1 MAPRKTATARG
12 GKNRSHTPGRAD
24 KHTSNT
30 GKDRTSYRGAVST
43 LNSISHSWIF
53 FFLLSGFQS
62 SFLLI
67 YFWDE
72 LSTAVHTAPRYGTN
86 PVRYTL
92 RRSTFE
98 IGAVQHSSITEI
110 ARHNRSYA
118 WTEALYPVWFSYRR
132 KSYYPV
138 KCEHNLSSI
147 SL

>member
-1 MAPRKTATARG
+1 MARRKTATARG
-12 GKNRSHTPGRAD
+12 GKNLSHKPGRAD
-24 KHTSNT
+24 KHTSN
-30 GKDRTSYRGAVST
+30 KDRTSSRGAVST
-43 LNSISHSWIF
+43 VNSISHSWIF

-67 YFWDE
+67 YFRE
-72 LSTAVHTAPRYGTN
+72 GLSTGVHTAPRYGTN

-98 IGAVQHSSITEI
+98 IGAVQHRSITEI

-118 WTEALYPVWFSYRR
+118 WTEALYIYPVWFSYRR